1 MSRFRAI
8 YRLTC
13 PARDVDARA
22 RAIAVEQSVEMPLEA
37 IRHAHVLD
45 EVVAQVEDIRPLPGG
60 GHAVTL
66 LLATATTGHEAGQLL
81 NMLFGNTS
89 LQPDVELLDVELPDD
104 LAGALPGPRFGIAGI
119 RAATGARERAL
130 TATALK
136 PQGLAAEELARLAR
150 TFAVA
155 GIDVIKDDHGLAD
168 QRAAPFAARV
178 EACQRA
184 VDEANRATGGHTVYA
199 PSLTGGPR
207 RLLEQARIA
216 REAGCRMVML
226 APMIA
231 GLPLLA
237 ELAADPDALGL
248 PVLAHPALGGAARI
262 APPLLL
268 GKLFRWCGAD
278 AVIFPNH
285 GGRFTYSPETCRSI
299 AESARGMRDGGARG
313 RADGTD
319 AGGGVEGLAP
329 AGKPF
334 RHRPALP
341 VPAGG
346 MSLERVPEMLE
357 FYGADTMLLIGG
369 GLLAAGEAMLERGR
383 ELAAAVRRGA

>member
-1 MSRFRAI
+1 MPRFRAT

-13 PARDVDARA
+13 PARDVHARA
-22 RAIAVEQSVEMPLEA
+22 RAIAVEQSVEMPLDA
-37 IRHAHVLD
+37 IRHPRVLD
-45 EVVAQVEDIRPLPGG
+45 EVVAQVEEVRPLPDGS
-60 GHAVTL
+60 HAVTL
-66 LLATATTGHEAGQLL
+66 LLATATTGFEAGQLL

-89 LQPDVELLDVELPDD
+89 LQPDVELLDVELSPA
-104 LAGALPGPRFGIAGI
+104 LAAALPGPRFGIAGI
-119 RAATGARERAL
+119 REATGGHGRAL

-136 PQGLAAEELARLAR
+136 PQGLAPDALARLAR
-150 TFAVA
+150 TFALA

-168 QRAAPFAARV
+168 QAAAPFAARV
-178 EACQRA
+178 QACQRA
-184 VDEANRATGGHTVYA
+184 VDEANRAIGGATVYA

-248 PVLAHPALGGAARI
+248 PILAHPALGGAARI
-262 APPLLL
+262 APPLLV

-285 GGRFTYSPETCRSI
+285 GGRFTWSPATCRAI
-299 AESARGMRDGGARG
+299 A
-313 RADGTD
+313 D
-319 AGGGVEGLAP
+319 AALAHTP
-329 AGKPF
+329 H
-334 RHRPALP
+334 HRPALP

-357 FYGADTMLLIGG
+357 FYGDDAMLLIGG
-369 GLLAAGEAMLERGR
+369 NLLAAGEAMLERGR
-383 ELAAAVRRGA
+383 ELAAAVRRGG